1 MKTLITISLSALILI
16 AALNFSGCVKEE
28 NNEYPDVTA
37 VNDTVYGTLK
47 YKQPESTGGKIVA
60 WPYGTATFKVIAGS
74 SEVISTAPVNADGTF
89 MVILPAT
96 VSGSYMSSLADVAL
110 SQNGSVVAT
119 PNTVR
124 FLSTLQ
130 YKVDY
135 SFEGT
140 DKTIITNLYKLKSDN
155 TVEKSYF
162 FNFYDMDGTLKGTG
176 AYGNVFNWNFIKG
189 WGVVE
194 SYVINTT
201 NNAFSSTSLNA
212 VPAGTVWVNL

>member
-1 MKTLITISLSALILI
+1 MKKLITISLSALLLI
-16 AALNFSGCVKEE
+16 ASLQFSGCVKED

-37 VNDTVYGTLK
+37 VNDTIYGTLK

-74 SEVISTAPVNADGTF
+74 SEVLSSAPVNADGTF
-89 MVILPAT
+89 MVVLPAT
-96 VSGSYMSSLADVAL
+96 VSGSYLSSLADVAL
-110 SQNGSVVAT
+110 SQNGSVLAT

-124 FLSTLQ
+124 YLGTLQ

-135 SFEGT
+135 TFDGSAR
-140 DKTIITNLYKLKSDN
+140 TIITNLYKFKADN
-155 TVEKSYF
+155 SIEKSYF
-162 FNFYDMDGTLKGTG
+162 FNFYDSDGTFAGTG
-176 AYGNVFNWNFIKG
+176 AYGNVFNWNFTKG